1 MPPTKRLRRP
11 ASELVSFQRPPVQEV
26 VLSMQFESDTF
37 GLEAFGRFALAT
49 RDQLPERQQHPVV
62 PPMAETF
69 DPAAAPL
76 PVQIRLEPATG
87 LPRTWFL
94 SADGKELVQLQHD
107 RFTLNWR
114 LIEEGATYPR
124 YKRLRRR
131 FNELLKMLIA
141 DDRDPARQYLVN
153 LCEVTYVNTIE
164 PIGATALRKG
174 LRPQL
179 SDLINR
185 VGRRPRNAFLP
196 RAEDAQLLV
205 RWQIPGSEIGE
216 ADGPAGRLYLQ
227 AGPGL
232 NPKTAVPIYVV
243 NLTAHV
249 VPRMGNIRDAM
260 RAMDVC
266 HKWAVLGFKDVT
278 TARMHRVWG
287 LKEEQS

>member
-1 MPPTKRLRRP
+1 MPPTKRVRRP
-11 ASELVSFQRPPVQEV
+11 ASELVSFERPPVQEV
-26 VLSMQFESDTF
+26 ALSMQFERDTF

-49 RDQLPERQQHPVV
+49 HDQLPERQQHPVL

-69 DPAAAPL
+69 DPAPL
-76 PVQIRLEPATG
+76 PLAVQIRLEPATG

-94 SADGKELVQLQHD
+94 TADGTELVQLQHD

-124 YKRLRRR
+124 YPRLRTR
-131 FNELLKMLIA
+131 FNELLKLLSA
-141 DDRDPARQYLVN
+141 DDPARQSPVN

-164 PIGATALRKG
+164 PIGTTGLRKG

-179 SDLINR
+179 SDIINR
-185 VGRRPRNAFLP
+185 VGRRPRSAFLP

-216 ADGPAGRLYLQ
+216 PDGPAGRLYLQ

-232 NPKTAVPIYVV
+232 NPGTAVPIYVV

-249 VPRMGNIRDAM
+249 VPRPGNIGDAM